1 MARGT
6 HGNRQDGTIA
16 GLLNESDEASTAIKR
31 KLGLNSVRSSTVPIC
46 FNSFAMAT

>member
-16 GLLNESDEASTAIKR
+16 GLLNENDKAGAAIKR
-31 KLGLNSVRSSTVPIC
+31 KLGFEFRPVVYSADLL
-46 FNSFAMAT
+46 